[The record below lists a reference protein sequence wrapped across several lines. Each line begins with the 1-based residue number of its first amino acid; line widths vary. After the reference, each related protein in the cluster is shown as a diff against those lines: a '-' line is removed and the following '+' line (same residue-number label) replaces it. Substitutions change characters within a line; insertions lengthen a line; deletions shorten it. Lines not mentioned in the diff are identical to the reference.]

1 MPIRYWLFHL
11 ICLNSYTNHLKEV
24 FLILYPFSINFSR
37 YSRVWELRKLSKVTR
52 QSYLLA
58 PSPLLIPLHHG
69 SSQIIR
75 IYTSQ
80 VILGRDI
87 SQLNW
92 ESTGL
97 LGIVPHFKVNHES
110 VSRRLCLLA
119 LGHPCPVVRK
129 QRRKGGRERG
139 TKGRRKEE
147 KEGGGRGKG
156 VRKKEEKQKIGRP
169 SDQHW
174 AYTRQAIM
182 PSVLAGLLHEAVPAE
197 VTPLLTVAS
206 RNPRNTLTASLV
218 IL

>member
-1 MPIRYWLFHL
+1 MRVKETFQRHQTIISFGPQSLAHSTTPRLFSDHQN
-11 ICLNSYTNHLKEV
+11 IYE
-24 FLILYPFSINFSR
+24 
-37 YSRVWELRKLSKVTR
+37 
-52 QSYLLA
+52 
-58 PSPLLIPLHHG
+58 PSHPG
-69 SSQIIR
+69 Q
-75 IYTSQ
+75 
-80 VILGRDI
+80 DI

-169 SDQHW
+169 YDQRW
-174 AYTRQAIM
+174 AYNLQAIM